1 MLYTPTHF
9 AVQDRALAAALMHA
23 HPFATL
29 ITQGVE
35 EPVVSHV
42 PLLLVDEGDTWH
54 VLGHVARAN
63 PHWELWN
70 DRQRILAIFHG
81 GDAYISP
88 ALYSTRKAVPTWNY
102 AIVHVHGVIE
112 LWHDSERKEQVL
124 KALID
129 RHDAAYRSQWDRLDS
144 EYREGM
150 KSGIVAFTIAI
161 ERIESKFKLSQNRPE
176 ADRARVL
183 EAMQAGGDKGRALAR
198 WTAKITGD
206 GV

>member
-161 ERIESKFKLSQNRPE
+161 ERIEAKFKLSQNRPE

>member
-54 VLGHVARAN
+54 VFGHVARAN

-70 DRQRILAIFHG
+70 DRKRILAIFHG

>member
-9 AVQDRALAAALMHA
+9 AVPDRALAAALMRA

-29 ITQGVE
+29 ITQGSD

-54 VLGHVARAN
+54 LLGHVARAN
-63 PHWELWN
+63 PHWERWSE
-70 DRQRILAIFHG
+70 RKRILAIFHG

-102 AIVHVHGVIE
+102 AIVHAHGFVE
-112 LWHDSERKEQVL
+112 VWHDSERKEQVL

-129 RHDAAYRSQWDRLDS
+129 RHDAAYRRQWDELDS
-144 EYREGM
+144 AYREGM
-150 KSGIVAFTIAI
+150 KGGIVAFTIAI
-161 ERIESKFKLSQNRPE
+161 ERIEAKFKLSQNRPE

-183 EAMQAGGDKGRALAR
+183 EAMQAGGDKGLALAR
-198 WTAKITGD
+198 WTALLNGD
-206 GV
+206 GA